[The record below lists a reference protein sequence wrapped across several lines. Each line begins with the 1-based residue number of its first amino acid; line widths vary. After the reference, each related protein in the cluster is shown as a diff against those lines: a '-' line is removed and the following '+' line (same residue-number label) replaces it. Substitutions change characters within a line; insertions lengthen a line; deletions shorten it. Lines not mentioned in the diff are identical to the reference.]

1 MSCRSAAFVLIALAL
16 ASPVGAHHD
25 FNLTFNWKSPVTLT
39 GTVSRIV
46 WAAPHVLAEVNVR
59 DARGDVSVW
68 QLEFGSPEALASY
81 GWTANALVPGERVT
95 RAIATP
101 RFASKPTVRFNRLRV
116 KINRSI
122 RASDSCSNFSFCNSC
137 ERFVCFNWRLMYPR
151 VSSCQNKSALPRT
164 CSASHQR
171 SCPATRW

>member
-95 RAIATP
+95 FDGWLARDGSKLVSAKSVTLAGGRQLFGASSFYDGAGVADEPELSEEDLGDLCAPPEFDRRTP
-101 RFASKPTVRFNRLRV
+101 
-116 KINRSI
+116 
-122 RASDSCSNFSFCNSC
+122 
-137 ERFVCFNWRLMYPR
+137 
-151 VSSCQNKSALPRT
+151 
-164 CSASHQR
+164 
-171 SCPATRW
+171 